1 MDLKS
6 SPIASPL
13 SGSYRPPGDKSVSH
27 RLALLSALA
36 EGTSYIQGFL
46 DSADTVATAMATE
59 AMGARIQWERGPN
72 GLELVVEGGDLH
84 PSQGPLDFGN
94 SGTGIRL
101 MAGVLAGLGHM
112 PEFAGQCIELIGDES
127 LSRRPMM
134 RIVEPLQALGGDI
147 EASEG
152 HAPLFVRPRK
162 LTGQRQALK
171 VASAQVKSAILLA
184 GLNASGST
192 QVSEPTPSR
201 DHTERLLQAFGVQLD
216 RISETEVSLLG
227 GQTLSPGHFS
237 VPGDISSAAFIMAAG
252 LLVPGSKIVLEH
264 VGLNS
269 TRDGI
274 LRVIEAMGADIEV
287 VGDLTGPGEP
297 IGGLTI
303 KSTPLEG
310 VTIPAEW
317 VPLAIDEF
325 PIIMGMAAMAEG
337 ETVVAGA
344 EELRVKE
351 SDRLALMCSQLSKL
365 GVDVEETHDGAVIR
379 GGQLHGGIVDCDGD
393 HRIAMTFAVL
403 GLVAESP
410 IIIRD
415 AHWMQTSY
423 PGFVEDMNRLG
434 AQLEWLA
441 S

>member
-6 SPIASPL
+6 SPVATPL
-13 SGSYRPPGDKSVSH
+13 SGAYRPPGDKSVSH

-36 EGTSYIQGFL
+36 GGTSYVHGYL
-46 DSADTVATAMATE
+46 DSSDTIATAKATE
-59 AMGARIQWERGPN
+59 ALGARIQWDRGPH
-72 GLELVVEGGDLH
+72 GFDLMIEGGQLH
-84 PSQGPLDFGN
+84 LPQGPLDFGN

-101 MAGVLAGLGHM
+101 MAGVLAGLGRLQG
-112 PEFAGQCIELIGDES
+112 FDGQRIELVGDES

-134 RIVEPLQALGGDI
+134 RIVEPLRALGGDI
-147 EASEG
+147 EATEG
-152 HAPLFVRPRK
+152 HAPLFVRPGQ
-162 LTGQRQALK
+162 LMGQRQALS

-184 GLNASGST
+184 GLNASGQT
-192 QVSEPTPSR
+192 QIIEPSPSR
-201 DHTERLLQAFGVQLD
+201 DHTERLLHAFGVRLD
-216 RISETEVSLLG
+216 RISQTEVSLKG
-227 GQTLSPGHFS
+227 GQTLSPGHFA

-252 LLVPGSKIVLEH
+252 LLVPGSQIALDH
-264 VGLNS
+264 VGLNP

-274 LRVIEAMGADIEV
+274 LRVIEAMGGQFEV
-287 VGDLTGPGEP
+287 VVDQSDLGEP

-303 KSTPLEG
+303 KSSPLQG
-310 VTIPAEW
+310 VVIPPEW

-325 PIIMGMAAMAEG
+325 PVIMGMAAVAEG

-351 SDRLALMCSQLSKL
+351 SDRLALMCSELSKL
-365 GVDVEETHDGAVIR
+365 GVHVDETPDGAVVR
-379 GGQLHGGIVDCDGD
+379 GSQLQGGVVECDGD

-410 IIIRD
+410 IVIRD

-423 PGFVEDMNRLG
+423 PGFVDDMNRLG
-434 AQLEWLA
+434 ARLEWLA
-441 S
+441 